1 MFKTEETE
9 HLFMDI
15 KQELDSKISKYNLL
29 NHPFYQAWSAGELP
43 VESLQCYAR
52 EYGVFIT
59 TLPKGWETLNDSET
73 VEEETEHIEMWEDFA
88 DGLNTQISDA
98 QTPEVKVLLE
108 TADKLF
114 SDSSETALGA
124 LYAFE
129 AQQPETAKSKLA
141 GLKEFYQ
148 LPQKVEPYFETHSHN
163 EHEAE
168 KLLER
173 IDALSATSQ
182 ETVVK
187 ACEQMSSALWDALT
201 GIHDAECA

>member
-1 MFKTEETE
+1 
-9 HLFMDI
+9 MDI
-15 KQELDSKISKYNLL
+15 KQALDSKISNYSLL

-43 VESLQCYAR
+43 VDALKCYAR
-52 EYGVFIT
+52 EYGAFIS

-73 VEEETEHIEMWEDFA
+73 AEEETEHIDMWADFA
-88 DGLNTQISDA
+88 DGLNTQVSEA
-98 QTPEVKVLLE
+98 QVPQVNTLLE

-114 SDSSETALGA
+114 SDGETALGA

-141 GLKEFYQ
+141 GLKAFYQ
-148 LPQKVEPYFETHSHN
+148 LPEKVEPYFETHSHN

-168 KLLER
+168 KLLAR
-173 IDALSATSQ
+173 ISELSPDDQ
-182 ETVVK
+182 QTVVH

>member
-1 MFKTEETE
+1 MDFK
-9 HLFMDI
+9 
-15 KQELDSKISKYNLL
+15 QALDNKISEYNLL
-29 NHPFYQAWSAGELP
+29 DHPFYQAWSAGELP
-43 VESLQCYAR
+43 VEALKCYAR
-52 EYGVFIT
+52 EYGAFIS
-59 TLPKGWETLNDSET
+59 TLPKGWETLNDPET
-73 VEEETEHIEMWEDFA
+73 AEEETEHIDMWADFA
-88 DGLNTQISDA
+88 DGLSTEVSEAQIP
-98 QTPEVKVLLE
+98 QVKTLLE
-108 TADKLF
+108 TAENLF
-114 SDSSETALGA
+114 SQSETALGA

-148 LPQKVEPYFETHSHN
+148 LPEKVEPYFETHSHN

-173 IDALSATSQ
+173 IGALPPDSQ
-182 ETVVK
+182 EAVVQ